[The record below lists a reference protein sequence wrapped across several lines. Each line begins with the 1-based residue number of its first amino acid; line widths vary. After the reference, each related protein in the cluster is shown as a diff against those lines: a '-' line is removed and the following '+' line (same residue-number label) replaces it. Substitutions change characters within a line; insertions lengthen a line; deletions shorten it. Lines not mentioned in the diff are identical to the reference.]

1 LIPITL
7 VFVLYLFLLIPE
19 NGQRVKRLFKKL
31 RESFDLALVFSRLC
45 CSGGSETRKLVPRH
59 CRAVSDPEMWS
70 PKIAYSG
77 QTVPQADEA
86 QTSASFF
93 SDKPQ
98 ESA

>member
-1 LIPITL
+1 
-7 VFVLYLFLLIPE
+7 
-19 NGQRVKRLFKKL
+19 
-31 RESFDLALVFSRLC
+31 
-45 CSGGSETRKLVPRH
+45 
-59 CRAVSDPEMWS
+59 VSDPEMWS

-77 QTVPQADEA
+77 QTVPQADEV